1 MNAQHNKFKSEKVQD
16 LVVSKKKKKIA
27 AMEKGGRAVKGFKDI
42 NFNKNVNYCVFAI
55 GAGTSNLNTI
65 QKLDTFH

>member
-1 MNAQHNKFKSEKVQD
+1 
-16 LVVSKKKKKIA
+16 
-27 AMEKGGRAVKGFKDI
+27 MEKGGRAVKGFKDI